1 MAYIGENAV
10 GVWANFRGC
19 NVHLHDDYRVS
30 SITDNGTGDYTV
42 NYDVTLD
49 NNKYAAVGSVGDEG
63 GFSGGYNPERMV
75 KFSNY
80 TTTTIRFRVRS
91 STGGAADENAC
102 SYMLVGDIE

>member
-1 MAYIGENAV
+1 MAYIGENAI
-10 GVWANFRGC
+10 GVWANFRGG
-19 NVHLHDDYRVS
+19 NVHLHDDYRVAS
-30 SITDNGTGDYTV
+30 VTDLGTGEYRINYTV
-42 NYDVTLD
+42 SLD

-80 TTTTIRFRVRS
+80 QQGDVRFRVRT

-102 SYMLVGDIE
+102 CFMLVGDIE